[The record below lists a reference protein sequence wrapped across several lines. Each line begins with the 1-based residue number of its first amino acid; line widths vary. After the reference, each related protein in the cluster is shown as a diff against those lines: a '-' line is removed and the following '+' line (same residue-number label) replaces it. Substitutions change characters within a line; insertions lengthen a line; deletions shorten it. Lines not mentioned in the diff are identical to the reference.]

1 MFNFSENETHRSLA
15 SADPQSP
22 DQIRILGC
30 YKGTTIIWRERER
43 DRYVYMY
50 IYIYLYP
57 KPWTLNRVHT
67 HTYRYMFLRKG
78 S

>member
-30 YKGTTIIWRERER
+30 YKGTTIIWRESEI
-43 DRYVYMY
+43 DMC
-50 IYIYLYP
+50 IYIY
-57 KPWTLNRVHT
+57 T
-67 HTYRYMFLRKG
+67 HI
-78 S
+78 SIP